1 MAKGCGCATSCP
13 CQSGRV
19 RRRRRNHRMNA
30 FPKTNPI
37 HDLLSFLIAEKYK
50 EPLNKPTIVKPEV
63 VSTGTSTEAVSTEPE
78 TKPSPAISRFSESLA
93 TLEKS
98 RRLSIDSVSSSATSD
113 PSMTETQ
120 GEPAKSKPKV
130 IRLSAQQRGLHKPT
144 TGPVANILST
154 LQEIPEQEAGGIGN
168 VDFQ

>member
-1 MAKGCGCATSCP
+1 
-13 CQSGRV
+13 
-19 RRRRRNHRMNA
+19 MNA

-50 EPLNKPTIVKPEV
+50 EPLNKPTIVKPEAV
-63 VSTGTSTEAVSTEPE
+63 KPEVVSTEPE

-113 PSMTETQ
+113 PSQ
-120 GEPAKSKPKV
+120 LPKPKYNI
-130 IRLSAQQRGLHKPT
+130 IRFTPEERAETTAENKKRGLHKPT

-154 LQEIPEQEAGGIGN
+154 LQETPQQEAGGIGN